1 MVIDDKIRYGKI
13 QYDVNRKTVKISAL
27 SFRKINKYECLSG
40 EEMLPSNRSQAIEQ
54 SKLSYSP

>member
-1 MVIDDKIRYGKI
+1 MVIDDKIRDGKI

-40 EEMLPSNRSQAIEQ
+40 EEMLPSNRSQAIE
-54 SKLSYSP
+54 